1 MLAIYVSVQHVCYR
15 VVLDALS
22 PIGCQIN
29 RLAHSALS
37 PHRLA
42 IITKSLHHWA
52 NKNIFTLISPPA
64 LS

>member
-1 MLAIYVSVQHVCYR
+1 MLAIYVSMQRVCYG

-29 RLAHSALS
+29 RLVHSAFS